1 MDMPFDAAM
10 SQLDPEK
17 LSKHGP
23 EIQID
28 IVSDAFL
35 KSWKNGDRPSVSDFA
50 SLVSPVLRD
59 QLLRELILTEQQ
71 LLIKRRESEKR
82 PPGGEDATNI
92 GGIETARVQSM
103 MPMRI
108 GPYEPQYVLG
118 QGASGVVYA
127 AVELS
132 SGRMVA
138 IKLPHAHLVS
148 DKDDCHRF
156 LREARNAERLKH
168 AGIVE
173 FLHVG
178 NTEAGPF
185 LVYELLNGRDLR
197 SYLKVGV
204 PLTTDVKLRLV
215 ADVARALQ
223 YAHDQGLV
231 HRDLKPSNLMIV
243 FPELAADNAPLN
255 KLQVKILDFGIAR
268 LLDAATILTNDGEML
283 GTPAYMSPEQAC
295 GQSHAADNRADIYS
309 LGVILFELLIGRT
322 PFQGSASELVDR
334 IRREEVPM
342 IQSTH
347 PAINDSV
354 ATICQ
359 RCLRL
364 NPAHRYLSIADLAD
378 DIERALRGESVLAKP
393 VGFFER
399 TRSDWNR
406 KQLSRF
412 VVTACVAIVATV
424 LAISSW
430 SFVSRKPQ
438 PKFVPIGATTSPVQ
452 ELINGFPD
460 SLENYIELTKVLPNA
475 SIKDLSNLIKT
486 PTPDHERMIELLE
499 LYKIDFAD
507 GLSKVDTNAID
518 GFLSLLDT
526 SRLGKSNFNEA
537 LARWIREKITEADA
551 SAWCDLLGPN
561 ALLISQSLERIYQ
574 GESLSSK
581 RIALSGLLALIYYND
596 FEKLH
601 SFMDKANPDELL
613 IWANAVGK
621 DRLESL
627 RIPWEDFGKAD
638 GFTLNLEPDCIK
650 HANRILARYA
660 IGSAENLLQ
669 SLEDRYD
676 PRLRTYVTHRIRDT
690 KLAITS
696 LMETMLQI
704 KDESDVLYGLLTIL
718 SLSERDTIERSLR
731 DRIKDWLVRSYE
743 FHSDPGVHGMCG
755 VLLERWDLHAEMKSA
770 NERLIQVGILPRREW
785 FLNRYGMHM
794 AIIKGNVDFW
804 MGLPRGENSG
814 FMDDRGN
821 MEHIEHSYAIGMN
834 EVSVGQY
841 QLFNQDFAKGESENS
856 PASNLS
862 WDDCMQYCNWLNREE
877 GLAEIVVELGRKDT
891 RKLDAVTF
899 QGYRLPTRAEW
910 EYASRAKTTTPRF
923 HGDFST
929 PFNESFFC
937 TFSSENKTLRLPNRF
952 GLMDTISSKA
962 EWTMTTSRTV
972 GSLFRTCGGST
983 KSNDE
988 MRSNA
993 RSAFDLP
1000 TARSPNTGMRIVR
1013 RTPIFD

>member
-1 MDMPFDAAM
+1 MDMPLDAAM

-23 EIQID
+23 EFQID
-28 IVSDAFL
+28 IVSDEFL
-35 KSWKNGDRPSVSDFA
+35 KSWNNGDRPSVSDFA
-50 SLVSPVLRD
+50 SLVSPVIRD

-71 LLIKRRESEKR
+71 LLIKRRETEKL
-82 PPGGEDATNI
+82 PPGGDDATNI
-92 GGIETARVQSM
+92 GGIETARLQSM
-103 MPMRI
+103 MPTRI

-118 QGASGVVYA
+118 QGASGVVFA

-178 NTEAGPF
+178 NTETGPF
-185 LVYELLNGRDLR
+185 LVYELLNGIDLR

-223 YAHDQGLV
+223 YAHDQGVV

-243 FPELAADNAPLN
+243 FPELAADNDPLN

-295 GQSHAADNRADIYS
+295 GQSRTADNRADIYS

-342 IQSTH
+342 IQSTQ
-347 PAINDSV
+347 PAIHDSV

-364 NPAHRYLSIADLAD
+364 NPAHRYLSIADLAE
-378 DIERALRGESVLAKP
+378 DIERYLRGESILAKP

-399 TRSDWNR
+399 TRSDWHR
-406 KQLSRF
+406 RQLSRF
-412 VVTACVAIVATV
+412 VFTACIAIVATL
-424 LAISSW
+424 LAIASW
-430 SFVSRKPQ
+430 SFVSHKPQ
-438 PKFVPIGATTSPVQ
+438 PKFAPFDTTKLPVQ
-452 ELINGFPD
+452 ILINGFPD
-460 SLENYIELTKVLPNA
+460 SLKNYILLTKVLPNA
-475 SIKDLSNLIKT
+475 SIEDLSDLIKT
-486 PTPDHERMIELLE
+486 PSPDHERMIELLE
-499 LYKIDFAD
+499 LYKIDFANE
-507 GLSKVDTNAID
+507 LSTVDTNAID

-537 LARWIREKITEADA
+537 LAKWIREKITDADA

-561 ALLISQSLERIYQ
+561 AVLISQSLEKIYK
-574 GESLSSK
+574 GEALSSK
-581 RIALSGLLALIYYND
+581 RIALSGLLALIYHND

-601 SFMDKANPDELL
+601 SFVDKANPEELL
-613 IWANAVGK
+613 IWANGLGK
-621 DRLESL
+621 DRIESL
-627 RIPWEDFGKAD
+627 QIPWEDFDKAD
-638 GFTLNLEPDCIK
+638 GFKLIPEPGCIK
-650 HANRILARYA
+650 HANRILAQYA

-690 KLAITS
+690 NLAITS
-696 LMETMLQI
+696 LMETMLQM
-704 KDESDVLYGLLTIL
+704 KDESDVLYGLLIIL
-718 SLSERDTIERSLR
+718 SLAEKDTIERSLR
-731 DRIKDWLVRSYE
+731 TRIKDWLIWSYE
-743 FHSDPGVHGMCG
+743 FHRDPGIHGMCG
-755 VLLERWDLHAEMKSA
+755 VVLARWDLHAEIKSS
-770 NERLIQVGILPRREW
+770 NERLIQAGIAPGREW
-785 FLNRYGMHM
+785 YVNRYGMHM

-804 MGLPRGENSG
+804 MGLPKGENSAPI
-814 FMDDRGN
+814 DDNGHI
-821 MEHIEHSYAIGMN
+821 EHIEHSYAIGMD

-841 QLFNQDFAKGESENS
+841 RLFNQDFAKGESDDC
-856 PASNLS
+856 PVSNLT
-862 WDDCMQYCNWLNREE
+862 WDDCMLYCNWLNREE
-877 GLAEIVVELGRKDT
+877 RLAEIVVEMGPNDS
-891 RKLDAVTF
+891 RKLNADRF
-899 QGYRLPTRAEW
+899 QGYRMPTRAEW
-910 EYASRAKTTTPRF
+910 EYASRAKTSTPRF

-952 GLMDTISSKA
+952 GLIDTISSKT

-972 GSLFRTCGGST
+972 KSLFRTCGGST

-988 MRSNA
+988 MRSNEK
-993 RSAFDLP
+993 SSFDLP

-1013 RTPIFD
+1013 RTPIND